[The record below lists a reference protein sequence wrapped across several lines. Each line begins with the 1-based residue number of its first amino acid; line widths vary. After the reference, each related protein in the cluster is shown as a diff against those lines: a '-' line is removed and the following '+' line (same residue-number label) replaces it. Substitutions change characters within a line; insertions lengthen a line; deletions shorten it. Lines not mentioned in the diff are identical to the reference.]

1 MHAQLLFPVTL
12 LRSSCCAGVPLQLA
26 WAAPD
31 CAAALFAH
39 CWYRWTV
46 SGPGWR
52 QHRAPCARRPPRLRL
67 AARPPAG
74 WRPSAG
80 PPQQVGPAAAAMR
93 ASATGRSSP
102 TGRPLVETGAPAAAV
117 RANQRSLVAK
127 AQKREMMMWEA
138 LREGLDEEMEK
149 DPTVCLMGAPCCR
162 PAAAALACS
171 LLPCLLCS
179 RTQQHALV
187 GSVVLLDAEPPCGGG
202 RNWAAGPAP
211 NG

>member
-1 MHAQLLFPVTL
+1 MDQDGGSIV
-12 LRSSCCAGVPLQLA
+12 
-26 WAAPD
+26 
-31 CAAALFAH
+31 
-39 CWYRWTV
+39 
-46 SGPGWR
+46 
-52 QHRAPCARRPPRLRL
+52 HRAPGALLGCGWQPGRPP
-67 AARPPAG
+67 G
-74 WRPSAG
+74 G
-80 PPQQVGPAAAAMR
+80 GPQQAHRSRWARQR